1 MAQTNK
7 EYIIWCD
14 ESVKKGEYYSNFY
27 GGVLIKSNEYEHV
40 NKTLEKIVNKIGINE
55 EIKWQKVDAVK
66 LPAFIALID
75 TFFNL
80 VKSNKVKVRIM
91 FRQNAYKA
99 KNLTSVHEINE
110 YFLLYYQFV
119 KHAFGLKYSNKTLTD
134 IHLKIYFDYLP
145 DTISKCQQFKE
156 YIKGLESSKDFIDA
170 AIKIRK
176 EDVTEVDSKK
186 HLIMQM
192 LDVVLGAIQFRL
204 NNKHLQ
210 KIPGKRRR
218 GKKTIAKEK
227 LYKHINKRIREIKPG
242 FNIGV
247 STSSPKLEE
256 RWQQPY
262 RHWNFKPSDFEI
274 DTTKFK

>member
-1 MAQTNK
+1 MAQANK

-14 ESVKKGEYYSNFY
+14 ESVKKGEFYSNFY
-27 GGVLIKSNEYEHV
+27 GGVLIKSRDYEHV
-40 NKTLEKIVNKIGINE
+40 NKTLEKIVNKIGIYE
-55 EIKWQKVDAVK
+55 EIKWQKVDSVK

-75 TFFNL
+75 KFFNL
-80 VKSNKVKVRIM
+80 VKSKKVKVRIM
-91 FRQNAYKA
+91 FRQNAYIA
-99 KNLTSVHEINE
+99 RNLTIEHEINE

-119 KHAFGLKYSNKTLTD
+119 KHAFGLKYSNKTKRNVYLR
-134 IHLKIYFDYLP
+134 IYFDYLP

-170 AIKIRK
+170 GIKIRK

-186 HLIMQM
+186 HLILQM
-192 LDVVLGAIQFRL
+192 LDVVLGSIQFRL
-204 NNKHLQ
+204 NDKHLQ
-210 KIPGKRRR
+210 KIPSKRRR

-227 LYKHINKRIREIKPG
+227 LYEHINKKIREIRPG

-247 STSSPKLEE
+247 STSTPLVED
-256 RWQQPY
+256 RWENAY